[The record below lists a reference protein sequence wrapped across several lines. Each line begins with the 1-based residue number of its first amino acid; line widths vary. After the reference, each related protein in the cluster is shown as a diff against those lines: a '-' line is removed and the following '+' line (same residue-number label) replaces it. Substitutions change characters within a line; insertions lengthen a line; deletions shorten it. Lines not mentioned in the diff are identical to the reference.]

1 MAVSNLIF
9 DRRENRQVQL
19 RVFALTNTAA
29 TNLIDK
35 WASCLL
41 MAQYCFKWRIDMYTS
56 HSEGHVWILVHAKAL
71 ISARMSW
78 YFDNPYNARTHA
90 VSISILFY
98 NLPFEILRR
107 LAQFVLILEVFWQNL
122 CLSDCS
128 INNLRISPWFSWSLV
143 VAVDKSFGT
152 LCETQK
158 FWSVFWSICIVTI
171 WPGFCQSLYFLKS
184 CKKNLV
190 GLFECSHSIMCSFF
204 VCVGRLTITSYS
216 ESRQFQFLH
225 LSTCYPHDF
234 LIFWQIL
241 RFADTLYRFKFYAFC
256 HIVFFRFQWYFENV
270 CWI

>member
-1 MAVSNLIF
+1 
-9 DRRENRQVQL
+9 
-19 RVFALTNTAA
+19 
-29 TNLIDK
+29 
-35 WASCLL
+35 

-90 VSISILFY
+90 VSISIFFDY
-98 NLPFEILRR
+98 LPFEILRR

-158 FWSVFWSICIVTI
+158 FWSVFWSI
-171 WPGFCQSLYFLKS
+171 LYRY
-184 CKKNLV
+184 NLAWV
-190 GLFECSHSIMCSFF
+190 LPI
-204 VCVGRLTITSYS
+204 
-216 ESRQFQFLH
+216 
-225 LSTCYPHDF
+225 
-234 LIFWQIL
+234 LIFSQIL
-241 RFADTLYRFKFYAFC
+241 QKKTCGTVWMFTFY
-256 HIVFFRFQWYFENV
+256 HVFFFRL
-270 CWI
+270 CWAFNNNLTFWITTVSISALKHMLPSWFPYLFDKYYDLLIPCIDLSFMHFVI